1 MPTISAPARHP
12 SLRQVALCLC
22 FALSGLAALVYQTAW
37 TREFALVFGTSELA
51 VATVLAAYMAGLA
64 LGARL
69 IEGLLPRIGAPVRV
83 YVGLE
88 AGIAVAAVL
97 LVPLCLKLADAGLIR
112 LFGHQSE
119 LPPAS
124 SGTHLLYYLLSAFVT
139 LLIPTT
145 LMGATLPILVR
156 DSVHSER
163 EIGTRIGALYACNTA
178 GAVCG
183 ALLTALVLLPQLGL
197 RATQWSAG
205 AVNLLVCVIALLL
218 IPEERRVHGT
228 QADAQVPM
236 PGVGRAFWV
245 LPLMSLS
252 GAVAFIHEV
261 LWTRLLQRS
270 VGSSV
275 MAFGV
280 MVASF
285 LLGIALG
292 GAIGSRL
299 ARTRAGATRWWIL
312 AQALIAVAA
321 AGAWYALLAWA
332 RADGP
337 FWDRA
342 AFGAAILM
350 PLTFAVGLTYPLA
363 VRVLALDAA
372 DAPRASARVYAWNTC
387 GAILGAL
394 LGGFVLIPVLRYEGT
409 LALVAI
415 LSLALAVGGMVLLA
429 RSSWRWWAA
438 PAMLAI
444 GAALLFR
451 PAPPEALLHLSPVRR
466 ISGPLLYYGVG
477 RSADVV
483 VISEL
488 QSLALLSNGLPE
500 AAIPRAGE
508 VTPISVESWMSAVAV
523 LARPDIRNMLIVG
536 FGGGNA
542 VAAVPPSVASID
554 VIELEPEVLRAN
566 RAIATLRSRDPLA
579 DSRLNLILNDARGAL
594 ALTDQRYDAI
604 ISQPSHPWTAGASH
618 LYTREFLAQAHAHLR
633 AGGVFVQWM
642 GAEFLDPDLLRS
654 MLATLHAAF
663 PQVRLYR
670 ATPTALLLLASDLPL
685 DTERHLD
692 RIRAV
697 LDGATLHYARL
708 GLAAPE
714 NLVAALALDTT
725 GITQLAG
732 DAPLITDDDNRLAMA
747 GVQERR
753 LGLSGP
759 QLSRLLAPYDPL
771 TQATSFIH
779 ADIGAQ
785 LAFDYI
791 GRSVMSS
798 AHSDPEVEDRLQR
811 LIQVLPDSDQREYL
825 RFDTAMRAEHPD
837 EAARV
842 LREGLKRWPMS
853 QLLNYALV
861 QAHVDEF
868 AANHPS
874 AEALAAVGRLSGDA
888 ALVLRGV
895 RFAATQ
901 DWQAVAQLDRALA
914 DVSITAPWGLE
925 AAQLR
930 VEWRARVANPELRQ
944 RYGDEALAIVDE
956 ALPQQP
962 TVVWYAL
969 RAMSAAGTNRPEVGL
984 ESIASFTRVAE
995 DNLPQMGAGERRV
1008 VLERAL
1014 ALTPMLEQ
1022 LASDGHLDPQR
1033 IGRVRE
1039 ALQELTRQ
1047 LQ

>member
-1 MPTISAPARHP
+1 MPTISPPARHA
-12 SLRQVALCLC
+12 SLRQAALYTC
-22 FALSGLAALVYQTAW
+22 FALSGLAALAYQTAW

-69 IEGLLPRIGAPVRV
+69 IEGLLPRIGAPVRF
-83 YVGLE
+83 YAGLE
-88 AGIAVAAVL
+88 AGIALAAVV
-97 LVPLCLKLADAGLIR
+97 LVPLCLRLADAGLTS
-112 LFGHQSE
+112 LFGHQGE
-119 LPPAS
+119 LPAAAS
-124 SGTHLLYYLLSAFVT
+124 GAHLLYYLLSAFAT

-163 EIGTRIGALYACNTA
+163 EIGSRIGALYACNTA
-178 GAVCG
+178 GAVGG

-205 AVNLLVCVIALLL
+205 AVNLLVCAIALLL
-218 IPEERRVHGT
+218 IPEERSMRGT
-228 QADAQVPM
+228 QGASQAPT
-236 PGVGRAFWV
+236 PGAGAAFWV

-252 GAVAFIHEV
+252 GAVAFVHEV
-261 LWTRLLQRS
+261 LWARLLQRS

-342 AFGAAILM
+342 ALSAVLLM
-350 PLTFAVGLTYPLA
+350 PLTFAIGLTYPLA
-363 VRVLALDAA
+363 VRVLAADAA
-372 DAPRASARVYAWNTC
+372 DAARASARVYAWNTC

-394 LGGFVLIPVLRYEGT
+394 LGGFVLIPLLRYEGT

-415 LSLALAVGGMVLLA
+415 SSLVLALGGMVLLA

-438 PAMLAI
+438 PAILAI
-444 GAALLFR
+444 GAALLYR

-466 ISGPLLYYGVG
+466 LTGPLLYYGVG

-500 AAIPRAGE
+500 AAISRAGE

-523 LARPDIRNMLIVG
+523 LARPDIRSLLIVG

-542 VAAVPPSVASID
+542 VAAVPPSVANID

-566 RAIATLRSRDPLA
+566 RAIATLRNRDPLA
-579 DSRLNLILNDARGAL
+579 DSRLNLILNDARSAL
-594 ALTDQRYDAI
+594 ALSDRRYDAI
-604 ISQPSHPWTAGASH
+604 VSQPSHPWTAGASH
-618 LYTREFLAQAHAHLR
+618 LYTREFLEQAHAHLR
-633 AGGVFVQWM
+633 SGGVFVQWM
-642 GAEFLDPDLLRS
+642 GAEFLDPKLLRS
-654 MLATLHAAF
+654 MLATLHAVF

-670 ATPTALLLLASDLPL
+670 VTPTALLLLASDLPL
-685 DTERHLD
+685 DTEQHPD

-697 LDGATLHYARL
+697 LDSATLHYARL

-714 NLVAALALDTT
+714 NLVAALALDTA
-725 GITQLAG
+725 GVAQLAAG
-732 DAPLITDDDNRLAMA
+732 APLITDDDNRLAMA

-771 TQATSFIH
+771 TQAASFIH
-779 ADIGAQ
+779 TDIGAQ

-791 GRSVMSS
+791 GRSVLSS
-798 AHSDPEVEDRLQR
+798 AQADPEVAQRLQR
-811 LIQVLPDSDQREYL
+811 LIEALPDSDQREYL
-825 RFDTAMRAEHPD
+825 RYDTAIRAEHPD

-842 LREGLKRWPMS
+842 LRAGLQRWPTS

-861 QAHVDEF
+861 QSHVDEF
-868 AANHPS
+868 AAGHPS
-874 AEALAAVGRLSGDA
+874 AEALAALGRLTGDA

-895 RFAATQ
+895 RLAATQ
-901 DWQAVAQLDRALA
+901 DWQAVAQLDAALA
-914 DVSITAPWGLE
+914 EVRIAAPWGLE

-944 RYGDEALAIVDE
+944 RYGDEALAIIDE

-969 RAMSAAGTNRPEVGL
+969 RAMSAVGTNRPEVGL

-995 DNLPQMGAGERRV
+995 ENLPQMGSGERRV

-1014 ALTPMLEQ
+1014 ALAPMLEQ
-1022 LASDGHLDPQR
+1022 LGSGGHLDPER
-1033 IGRVRE
+1033 FGRVRD
-1039 ALQELTRQ
+1039 ALEELTRR
-1047 LQ
+1047 LR